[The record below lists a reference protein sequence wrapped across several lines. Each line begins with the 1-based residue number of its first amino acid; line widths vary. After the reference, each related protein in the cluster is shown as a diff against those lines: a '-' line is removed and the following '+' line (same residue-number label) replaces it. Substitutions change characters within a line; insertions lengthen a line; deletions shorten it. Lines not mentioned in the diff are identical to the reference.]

1 MIRKVFLSM
10 MAVAVLA
17 GTVQTAQAQ
26 NADFWAVNVNGDTL
40 YYTIIGNNEV
50 SVSSTDDLDWRRL
63 QLSGTLV
70 IPSTVTHEGTPYTVT
85 TIGSFGECNYSALD
99 LPSTVT
105 VLGQGCFSQCTTL
118 TAVILPP
125 SVVEIQ
131 QGAFTNCIALTS
143 VTIPN
148 SVRTIGNYVFSGDT
162 ALRSVTLPDSTAL
175 VGDAIF
181 GGCHNLTQPVYNS
194 THFMFM
200 PMDYSGEYTIPDGI
214 QAVCGGVFEF
224 CEDLTDIHFPAS
236 VETIGRNAFYGCTG
250 LTSVVLPPHLLAVPE
265 NMFWGCTALRS
276 VDITSNTLM
285 RIGGCAFAG
294 ATALTRVT
302 IKTALPPSV
311 NSSSLPIAESTFD
324 TLIVPCGAAQAYRNE
339 NYWNEIPVIE
349 EDCSVGIDGV
359 DAINAKIY
367 TNNGQIVVEGADCNT
382 VTLYD
387 LSGRHLATEQDYGTA
402 IRFDVPASGTYMV
415 KVGNHPARKVVVIR

>member
-1 MIRKVFLSM
+1 MIRKVFLGM
-10 MAVAVLA
+10 VAVAVLA

-26 NADFWAVNVNGDTL
+26 SADFWAVNTNGDTL

-70 IPSTVTHEGTPYTVT
+70 IPSTVTHEGTAYTVT
-85 TIGSFGECNYSALD
+85 TINDFADCNYSALD
-99 LPSTVT
+99 IPNTVT

-118 TAVILPP
+118 TAVTLPS

-131 QGAFTNCIALTS
+131 QLAFHGCIALTS
-143 VTIPN
+143 ATIPN
-148 SVRTIGNYVFSGDT
+148 SVNIIGDGAFGGDT
-162 ALRSVTLPDSTAL
+162 ALRSVTLPDSTTM
-175 VGDAIF
+175 VGNAPF
-181 GGCHNLTQPVYNS
+181 GACKLTQPLYNS

-224 CEDLTDIHFPAS
+224 CVGLTGIHFPAS
-236 VETIGRNAFYGCTG
+236 VETIGRCAFWGCTG
-250 LTSVVLPPHLLAVPE
+250 LTSVVLPSHLLAVPE

-285 RIGGCAFAG
+285 RIGGGAFSG

-302 IKTALPPSV
+302 IKTALPPAV
-311 NSSSLPIAESTFD
+311 NSISLLIGDITFD
-324 TLIVPCGAAQAYRNE
+324 TLIVPCGTRQAYLDAD
-339 NYWNEIPVIE
+339 YWNEIPVIE
-349 EDCSVGIDGV
+349 EDCNAIDDLEVMGYRLWV
-359 DAINAKIY
+359 MD
-367 TNNGQIVVEGADCNT
+367 GRIVVEGAEDET
-382 VTLYD
+382 VSVYD
-387 LSGRHLATEQDYGTA
+387 ITGRLTQTFKHSSTQAL
-402 IRFDVPASGTYMV
+402 PSGTYLI
-415 KVGNHPARKVVVIR
+415 KIGNHAAQKVVVIR

>member
-1 MIRKVFLSM
+1 MNMIRKVFLSM
-10 MAVAVLA
+10 MAAVVLA

-70 IPSTVTHEGTPYTVT
+70 IPSTVTHEEITYTVT

-99 LPSTVT
+99 IPNTVT

-118 TAVILPP
+118 TAVTLPS

-131 QGAFTNCIALTS
+131 QMAFHGCIALTS

-148 SVRTIGNYVFSGDT
+148 SVRNIGNYVFSGDT
-162 ALRSVTLPDSTAL
+162 ALRSVILPDSTAM

-181 GGCHNLTQPVYNS
+181 GSCHNLTQPVYNS

-214 QAVCGGVFEF
+214 QAICGGVFEF
-224 CEDLTDIHFPAS
+224 CVGLTGIHFPAS
-236 VETIGRNAFYGCTG
+236 VETIGRCAFWGCTG
-250 LTSVVLPPHLLAVPE
+250 LTSVVLPSHLLAVPE

-285 RIGGCAFAG
+285 RIGGGAFSG

-302 IKTALPPSV
+302 IKTALPPAV
-311 NSSSLPIAESTFD
+311 NSISLLIGDITFD
-324 TLIVPCGAAQAYRNE
+324 TLIVPCGARQAYLDAD
-339 NYWNEIPVIE
+339 YWNEIPVIE
-349 EDCSVGIDGV
+349 EDCNGIEDV
-359 DAINAKIY
+359 DMDDIRVWSD
-367 TNNGQIVVEGADCNT
+367 NGRIHVDGADGAPVN
-382 VTLYD
+382 VFNMVGHKVRNEA
-387 LSGRHLATEQDYGTA
+387 LSTG
-402 IRFDVPASGTYMV
+402 VYMI
-415 KVGNHPARKVVVIR
+415 KIGNHPARKVVVTR

>member
-10 MAVAVLA
+10 MAAVVLA

-70 IPSTVTHEGTPYTVT
+70 IPSTVTHEEITYTVT

-99 LPSTVT
+99 IPNTVT

-118 TAVILPP
+118 TAVTLPS

-131 QGAFTNCIALTS
+131 QMAFHGCIALTS

-148 SVRTIGNYVFSGDT
+148 SVRNIGNYVFSGDT
-162 ALRSVTLPDSTAL
+162 ALRSVILPDSTAM

-181 GGCHNLTQPVYNS
+181 GSCHNLTQPVYNS

-214 QAVCGGVFEF
+214 QAICGGVFEF
-224 CEDLTDIHFPAS
+224 CVGLTGIHFPAS
-236 VETIGRNAFYGCTG
+236 VETIGRCAFWGCTG
-250 LTSVVLPPHLLAVPE
+250 LTSVVLPSHLLAVPE

-285 RIGGCAFAG
+285 RIGGGAFSG

-302 IKTALPPSV
+302 IKTALPPAV
-311 NSSSLPIAESTFD
+311 NSISLLIGDITFD
-324 TLIVPCGAAQAYRNE
+324 TLIVPCGARQAYLDAD
-339 NYWNEIPVIE
+339 YWNEIPVIE
-349 EDCSVGIDGV
+349 EDCNGIEDV
-359 DAINAKIY
+359 DMDDIRVWSD
-367 TNNGQIVVEGADCNT
+367 NGRIHVDGADGAPVN
-382 VTLYD
+382 VFNMVGHKVRNEA
-387 LSGRHLATEQDYGTA
+387 LSTG
-402 IRFDVPASGTYMV
+402 VYMI
-415 KVGNHPARKVVVIR
+415 KIGNHPARKVVVTR

>member
-1 MIRKVFLSM
+1 MNMIRKVFLSM
-10 MAVAVLA
+10 MAAVVLA

-70 IPSTVTHEGTPYTVT
+70 IPSTVTHEEITYTVT

-99 LPSTVT
+99 IPNTVT

-118 TAVILPP
+118 TAVTLPS

-131 QGAFTNCIALTS
+131 QMAFHGCIALTS
-143 VTIPN
+143 ATIPN
-148 SVRTIGNYVFSGDT
+148 SVNIIGDGAFGGDT
-162 ALRSVTLPDSTAL
+162 ALRSVTLPDSTTM
-175 VGDAIF
+175 VGDAPF
-181 GGCHNLTQPVYNS
+181 GACKLTQPLYNS
-194 THFMFM
+194 THFMYM
-200 PMDYSGEYTIPDGI
+200 PQDYSGEYTIPDGI

-224 CEDLTDIHFPAS
+224 CIGLTGIHFPAS
-236 VETIGRNAFYGCTG
+236 VETIGRCAFWGCTG
-250 LTSVVLPPHLLAVPE
+250 LTSVVLPSHLLAVPE

-285 RIGGCAFAG
+285 RIGGGAFSG

-302 IKTALPPSV
+302 IKTALPPAV
-311 NSSSLPIAESTFD
+311 NSISLLIGDITFD
-324 TLIVPCGAAQAYRNE
+324 TLIVPCGTRQAYLDAD
-339 NYWNEIPVIE
+339 YWNEIPVIE
-349 EDCSVGIDGV
+349 EDCNGIEDV
-359 DAINAKIY
+359 DMDDIRVWSD
-367 TNNGQIVVEGADCNT
+367 NGRIHVDGADGAPVN
-382 VTLYD
+382 VFNMVGHKVRNEA
-387 LSGRHLATEQDYGTA
+387 LSTG
-402 IRFDVPASGTYMV
+402 VYMI
-415 KVGNHPARKVVVIR
+415 KIGNHPARKVVVTR

>member
-10 MAVAVLA
+10 MAAVVLA

-26 NADFWAVNVNGDTL
+26 NADFWAVNTNGDTL

-70 IPSTVTHEGTPYTVT
+70 IPSTVTHEEITYTVT

-99 LPSTVT
+99 IPSTVT

-118 TAVILPP
+118 TAVTLPS

-131 QGAFTNCIALTS
+131 QGAFQGCIALTS

-148 SVRTIGNYVFSGDT
+148 SVRNIGNYVFSGDT
-162 ALRSVTLPDSTAL
+162 ALRSVILPDSTAM

-214 QAVCGGVFEF
+214 QAICGGVFEF
-224 CEDLTDIHFPAS
+224 CIGLTGIHFPAS
-236 VETIGRNAFYGCTG
+236 VETIGRCAFWGCTG
-250 LTSVVLPPHLLAVPE
+250 LTSVVLPCHLLAVPE

-285 RIGGCAFAG
+285 RIGGSAFSG

-311 NSSSLPIAESTFD
+311 TPSSLLVGNTTFD
-324 TLIVPCGAAQAYRNE
+324 TLIVPCNARQAYLDAD
-339 NYWNEIPVIE
+339 YWNEIPVIE
-349 EDCSVGIDGV
+349 EDCNGIEDV
-359 DAINAKIY
+359 DMDDIRVWSD
-367 TNNGQIVVEGADCNT
+367 NGRIHVDGADGAPVNIFNM
-382 VTLYD
+382 VGHKVRNEA
-387 LSGRHLATEQDYGTA
+387 LSTG
-402 IRFDVPASGTYMV
+402 VYMI
-415 KVGNHPARKVVVIR
+415 KIGNHPARKVVVIR